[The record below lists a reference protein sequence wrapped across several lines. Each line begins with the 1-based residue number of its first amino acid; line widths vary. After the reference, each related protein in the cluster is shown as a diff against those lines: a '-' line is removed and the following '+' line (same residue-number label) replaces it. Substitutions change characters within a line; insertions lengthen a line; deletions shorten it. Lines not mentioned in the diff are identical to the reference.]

1 MHLLKIL
8 DFNLFDLIYFFAI
21 YSFLGWCTEVIYY
34 IKKEHK
40 FVNRGFLYGPFCP
53 IYGSGIVSI
62 IVLLDNFKNNIFLLF
77 ILAFFLTSF
86 IEYFTGLI
94 LEKFFKSKWWDYSE
108 DPFNIHGRICLLFSL
123 IWGLASVGVIKV
135 IHPIVE
141 KIVMNIPKSFGNI
154 LFYGIIIY
162 FIIDSS
168 FTIASLIK
176 LKNILLT
183 IQMEIDNAIAKHSEL
198 LSTQKEKAIENAKAK
213 AVETAQII
221 ENAKIKA
228 LENAKSFENPILKL
242 KLTLNHTRL
251 IKAFPNVSSNSFGSI
266 LKSLKEKLKK
276 D

>member
-1 MHLLKIL
+1 MHLLKLL
-8 DFNLFDLIYFFAI
+8 DFNLYDLIYFFAI

-53 IYGSGIVSI
+53 IYGAGIVSI
-62 IVLLDNFKNNIFLLF
+62 IVLLDNFQNNILSLF

-94 LEKFFKSKWWDYSE
+94 LEKVFKSKWWDYTD
-108 DPFNIHGRICLLFSL
+108 DPFNINGRICLGYSL

-135 IHPIVE
+135 IHPIIE
-141 KIVMNIPKSFGNI
+141 NIVIKIPKSFGNV

-162 FIIDSS
+162 FIIDCSL
-168 FTIASLIK
+168 TIASLIK
-176 LKNILLT
+176 LKRILLT
-183 IQMEIDNAIAKHSEL
+183 IQAEIDNAITKHSDL
-198 LSTQKEKAIENAKAK
+198 LTIHKEKAIENAKAK
-213 AVETAQII
+213 AIETAQVI
-221 ENAKIKA
+221 ENAKYKA
-228 LENAKSFENPILKL
+228 LENVKSFENPILKL
-242 KLTLNHTRL
+242 KLNLNHTRL
-251 IKAFPNVSSNSFGSI
+251 IKAFPNVSSKSFGTI